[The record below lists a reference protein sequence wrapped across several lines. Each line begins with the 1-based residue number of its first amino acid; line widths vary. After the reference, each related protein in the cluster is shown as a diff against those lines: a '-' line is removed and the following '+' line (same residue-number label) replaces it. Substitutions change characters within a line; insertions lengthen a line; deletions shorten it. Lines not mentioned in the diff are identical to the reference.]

1 MNTSTIQIVVSAYR
15 QPPCTLLL
23 EWLQRLPYL
32 CGTWRIGSQEYGI
45 DVARNQDVFR
55 FLHEDVP
62 AGRTH
67 LLMIDYDMV
76 PLGPTKE
83 ILTEEGD
90 LLGCGYVGHQGSPGH
105 IAEIGC
111 GFMRVSF
118 ELLTCIEKPWFQTR
132 YDENLTRRLE
142 CECSEFY
149 RKALAVRDESHD
161 FRQVGV
167 VGHQQGGDT
176 GCILIPDSR
185 QKSGWALAWPADL
198 RKSSPPGKEIEN
210 GESS

>member
-1 MNTSTIQIVVSAYR
+1 MNAANIQIVVSAYR
-15 QPPCTLLL
+15 GPPCTLLL
-23 EWLQRLPYL
+23 AWLQRLPYL

-45 DVARNQDVFR
+45 DVARNQNVIR
-55 FLHEDVP
+55 FLREDVP

-67 LLMIDYDMV
+67 LLMIDGDMV

-83 ILTEEGD
+83 ILTEEGE
-90 LLGCGYVGHQGSPGH
+90 LIWCGYAGHQGSPGH
-105 IAEIGC
+105 IDHPGC
-111 GFMRVSF
+111 GFMRVSAD
-118 ELLTCIEKPWFQTR
+118 LLSRIPAPWFRTR
-132 YDENLTRRLE
+132 YNEEMTRRLE
-142 CECSEFY
+142 CECEGFWWAAT
-149 RKALAVRDESHD
+149 RIGTEAEN

-176 GCILIPDSR
+176 GAILVPDSR
-185 QKSGWALAWPADL
+185 QKCGWGLVWPADL